1 MTRAKR
7 VSKSSSRVEIIR
19 RNNVCIYKSIR
30 SIEKILKNFFPLL
43 LLILTN
49 NWEKYVRKY
58 IKNIK
63 NYILYTTFFL
73 QVFPPRFFA
82 KFIFFNNSYASHI
95 NREINNISISI
106 NLQHQRLPAISHF
119 PSRKRSNAPNSPF
132 QARQHISNSQN
143 AIKKQRRK

>member
-1 MTRAKR
+1 M
-7 VSKSSSRVEIIR
+7 
-19 RNNVCIYKSIR
+19 
-30 SIEKILKNFFPLL
+30 EKILKNFFPASINFDEQLRE
-43 LLILTN
+43 ICSKVYQ
-49 NWEKYVRKY
+49 KYK
-58 IKNIK
+58 K
-63 NYILYTTFFL
+63 LYFIYDIFL

>member
-1 MTRAKR
+1 M
-7 VSKSSSRVEIIR
+7 SKSSSRVEIIR

-30 SIEKILKNFFPLL
+30 SIEKILKNFFPASINFDEQLRE
-43 LLILTN
+43 ICSKVYQ
-49 NWEKYVRKY
+49 KYK
-58 IKNIK
+58 K
-63 NYILYTTFFL
+63 LYFIYDIFL